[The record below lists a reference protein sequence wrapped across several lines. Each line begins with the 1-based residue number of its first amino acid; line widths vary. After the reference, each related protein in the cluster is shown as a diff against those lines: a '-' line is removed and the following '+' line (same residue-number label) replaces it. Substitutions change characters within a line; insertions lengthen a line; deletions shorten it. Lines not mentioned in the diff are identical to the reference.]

1 MDWISENA
9 WAAWLGLAAILGV
22 LEMFS
27 FDLVLAMLAFGALI
41 GMVLAFADVHWAIQV
56 LGAAAA
62 AVAALAVVRPSVA
75 KRLHGGPELTHGHD
89 RLIGAQGRVTEEISP
104 LHSGRI
110 HLAGEV
116 WSAVPYDDTLTIP
129 AGESVEVLEI
139 RGATAVVYPVAT
151 LGPGGHVT

>member
-9 WAAWLGLAAILGV
+9 WAAWLGIAAILGV

-27 FDLVLAMLAFGALI
+27 LDLVLAMLAFGALI

-62 AVAALAVVRPSVA
+62 AVAALVVVRPSIA

-89 RLIGAQGRVTEEISP
+89 RLIGSQAKVTQEISP
-104 LHSGRI
+104 LQPGRI
-110 HLAGEV
+110 HLSGEV
-116 WSAVPYDDTLTIP
+116 WTAVPYDDTLTIP
-129 AGESVEVLEI
+129 VGEAVEVLEI

-151 LGPGGHVT
+151 LGPGGSAA